1 SINGSAFTSLG
12 TTGTTFTY
20 AASSAGTY
28 QFEITD
34 AQGCTTQSG
43 ITTIN
48 PITPPDIS
56 LVVQTQPILCNG
68 DSNASIQITIDTTVG
83 TPPYV
88 INVNND
94 TTGVNYG
101 TQTSGLPAGTY
112 TITVTDSRSCTATET
127 ITINEPDAIV
137 VDYYTIPIT
146 CTAGGISQGSII
158 IDSVVGGTAPYNY
171 FVTGTN
177 GYSNSELNA
186 TGSTS
191 VSFDVVDFGLY
202 QINVVDANGCSILL
216 QDVLVA
222 SPPDDLDIVISTS
235 VDCLTGGE
243 AVVAVSSTLAS
254 SGPFFFSIYQGP
266 ISVYPNP
273 PGSWIAEDAPG
284 SQSA

>member
-1 SINGSAFTSLG
+1 FEFNINGGAYQSSNIFTNLTPGNYTVTVRDAFGCTVTLSAETIAPQLSVSTVLTQDLNCTASPDAIISGTISGGYAPFSYAVSMNGGAFTSLG
-12 TTGTTFTY
+12 ATGTTFTY

-68 DSNASIQITIDTTVG
+68 DSNAAIQITIDTSVG
-83 TPPYV
+83 TPPFV

-112 TITVTDSRSCTATET
+112 TITVTDARSCTATET

-137 VDYYTIPIT
+137 VDYYAIPIT

-191 VSFDVVDFGLY
+191 VSF
-202 QINVVDANGCSILL
+202 
-216 QDVLVA
+216 
-222 SPPDDLDIVISTS
+222 
-235 VDCLTGGE
+235 
-243 AVVAVSSTLAS
+243 
-254 SGPFFFSIYQGP
+254 
-266 ISVYPNP
+266 
-273 PGSWIAEDAPG
+273 
-284 SQSA
+284 